1 MTPQVAGPVL
11 RATGIHLSFGG
22 VAALSG
28 VDFFV
33 NSGEILSIIG
43 PNGAGKTSL
52 LNVISGV
59 FRVSHGEISFEGRDL
74 ARSPAEDLARM
85 GIARTFQNLALFKGM
100 TVEENVLV
108 GRHALM
114 SSGVLACGAWWGKAS
129 GEEATHRARVA
140 EILKFLGLWE
150 LRHAQADT
158 LAYGLQ
164 KRVELGRAMAVEPRL
179 LLLDEPTA
187 GMSHAE
193 KSEFMSYVLDLNR
206 TRRITI
212 ILIEHDMGVVMKM
225 SDRIVVLDHGV
236 KIAEGVPDEIVENRD
251 VIHAYLGEQ

>member
-1 MTPQVAGPVL
+1 VNPQVATPIL
-11 RATGIHLSFGG
+11 RATGVHLSFGG

-33 NSGEILSIIG
+33 NDGEVLSIIG

-52 LNVISGV
+52 LNAISGV
-59 FRVSHGEISFEGRDL
+59 FRISQGEIAFEGRQL
-74 ARSPAEDLARM
+74 TRARAEDLARA

-114 SSGVLACGAWWGKAS
+114 KSGVLACGTWWGKAS
-129 GEEATHRARVA
+129 REEATHRAKVA
-140 EILKFLGLWE
+140 EILEFLGLSK

-158 LAYGLQ
+158 LAYGLR

-193 KSEFMSYVLDLNR
+193 KSEFMAYVLDLNR
-206 TRRITI
+206 TRKITI
-212 ILIEHDMGVVMKM
+212 VLIEHDMGVVMKM

-236 KIAEGVPDEIVENRD
+236 KIAEGAPDKIVENRD